1 MVHVHVYYFYFLLAI
16 DGYWTTVLA
25 IGGNFW
31 WENKIGGP
39 IENKVGYFLN
49 KLKKRSTNSTV
60 CGSYIT
66 WYVYYYLTYTYV
78 LGTSSF

>member
-1 MVHVHVYYFYFLLAI
+1 MWPHGTVHVHVYYFYFRLAI
-16 DGYWTTVLA
+16 GLLA

-60 CGSYIT
+60 CGT
-66 WYVYYYLTYTYV
+66 LPGMYTTILRTHMY
-78 LGTSSF
+78 

>member
-16 DGYWTTVLA
+16 DGYMYWTTVLA

-60 CGSYIT
+60 CGT
-66 WYVYYYLTYTYV
+66 LPGMYTTILRTHMY
-78 LGTSSF
+78 